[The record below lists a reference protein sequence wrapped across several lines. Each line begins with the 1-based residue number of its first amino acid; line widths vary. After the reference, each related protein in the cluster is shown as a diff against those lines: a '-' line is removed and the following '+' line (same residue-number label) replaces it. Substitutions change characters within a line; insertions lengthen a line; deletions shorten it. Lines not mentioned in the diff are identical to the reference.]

1 MLSINYAKV
10 PPFLSFPLSPFHSE
24 YILPFS
30 NRPLL
35 LKISRTPRR
44 FHVYATKRKGGNY
57 SSLVAVSIPYLWP
70 IVACARPV
78 TSVLPLCIVISQSHR
93 RMATIQPLAQI
104 YLRANDFYSIRL
116 GLYNL
121 TCISVCMCEHAYRVS
136 KLQKTGTVQWSLHRF
151 AFFAL
156 GRSSFEEY
164 FVPFLASRSSR
175 SFSLETICLFRNSIF
190 KRSLG

>member
-24 YILPFS
+24 YILPFL

-44 FHVYATKRKGGNY
+44 FHVHATKRKEGNY
-57 SSLVAVSIPYLWP
+57 SPLVAVSIPYLWP

-116 GLYNL
+116 GFYNL
-121 TCISVCMCEHAYRVS
+121 TYISVCMCEHAYRVS
-136 KLQKTGTVQWSLHRF
+136 KLQKTGTVQWSLRRF
-151 AFFAL
+151 AFYPWVVV
-156 GRSSFEEY
+156 RSKNI
-164 FVPFLASRSSR
+164 SSR
-175 SFSLETICLFRNSIF
+175 FWSPVLLDLSHLKWYSYLKTLFLSD
-190 KRSLG
+190 L

>member
-35 LKISRTPRR
+35 LKISRTPGR
-44 FHVYATKRKGGNY
+44 FHVYATKRKEGNY
-57 SSLVAVSIPYLWP
+57 SPLLAVSIPYLWP

-121 TCISVCMCEHAYRVS
+121 TYIPVCMCEHAYRVS

-151 AFFAL
+151 AFFPWVVV
-156 GRSSFEEY
+156 RSKY
-164 FVPFLASRSSR
+164 ISSR
-175 SFSLETICLFRNSIF
+175 FSPPDLLDLFYLKWCSYLKTLFF
-190 KRSLG
+190 KRSPG